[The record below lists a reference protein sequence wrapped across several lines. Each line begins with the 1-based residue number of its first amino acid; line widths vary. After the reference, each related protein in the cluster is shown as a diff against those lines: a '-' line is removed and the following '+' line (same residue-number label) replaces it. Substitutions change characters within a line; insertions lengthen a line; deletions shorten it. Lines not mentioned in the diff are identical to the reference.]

1 MSELKLSITPSSI
14 CKYYH
19 SGGGGV
25 SRYESFGRASKL
37 PPSNQIMSRANKA
50 KAKNNPELSPRARKR
65 IRNAVNWLSLLSAP
79 RQSKYYKGNDTKRFK
94 IGFWTLTLPGK
105 QMHTHSEIKSKCLN
119 NFLTVMRQRHQMRNY
134 VWVAELQRNGN
145 IHFHITTDIYVHY
158 AEIRRIWNQSLQVLG
173 YIDQYA
179 KTFENLTFEEYKHER
194 SRGQVVTDHV
204 LLKSYDHGQNTRWRD
219 PNTTDVKSV
228 RNVRNLAAYLSK
240 YLAKGEQK
248 DINSGPYVDSLADF
262 TGRRWFLSQSI
273 SRLGTVK
280 IDCTIKANQI
290 FNLFKSM
297 RSAFK
302 VERDFIDMVFFQIGA
317 LPQMLRE
324 FLRQEL
330 VSHAI
335 NKGYS
340 FVGDYR
346 LILS

>member
-25 SRYESFGRASKL
+25 SRYESFGRSSKS
-37 PPSNQIMSRANKA
+37 PPKGQIMAKANKG
-50 KAKNNPELSPRARKR
+50 KAKHNPELSPRARKR

-79 RQSKYYKGNDTKRFK
+79 KKSKYYKGNDTKRFK

-105 QMHTHSEIKSKCLN
+105 QMHSHSKIKSKCLN

-158 AEIRRIWNQSLQVLG
+158 AEIRRIWNQSLQLLG
-173 YIDQYA
+173 YIDEYA
-179 KTFENLTFEEYKHER
+179 KTFQYLTFDEYC
-194 SRGQVVTDHV
+194 SVRGSNSGKNEQN
-204 LLKSYDHGQNTRWRD
+204 LAKSYEYGQTSRWRN

-240 YLAKGEQK
+240 YLSKGEQK
-248 DINSGPYVDSLADF
+248 EIGSGPYVDSLEEF
-262 TGRRWFLSQSI
+262 TGRRWFLSQSV

-280 IDCTIKANQI
+280 IDCTMKANQI
-290 FNLFKSM
+290 FNLFKSVK
-297 RSAFK
+297 SAFK

-324 FLRQEL
+324 FLREEL

-335 NKGYS
+335 DSGYS

-346 LILS
+346 LILK

>member
-1 MSELKLSITPSSI
+1 MSELKLSITPNSI

-25 SRYESFGRASKL
+25 SRSMSFGRASKL
-37 PPSNQIMSRANKA
+37 PPSGQIMSEANKA
-50 KAKNNPELSPRARKR
+50 KAKHNPELSPRSRKR

-79 RQSKYYKGNDTKRFK
+79 KRSKYYKGKDSRKFK
-94 IGFWTLTLPGK
+94 IGFWTLSLPSK
-105 QMHTHSEIKSKCLN
+105 QMHTHAKIKSKCLN

-134 VWVAELQRNGN
+134 IWVAELQRNGN
-145 IHFHITTDIYVHY
+145 IHFHITTDVYVHY
-158 AEIRRIWNQSLQVLG
+158 AEIRRIWNQSLQILG
-173 YIDQYA
+173 YIDQYSN
-179 KTFENLTFEEYKHER
+179 TFGNLTFDEYKYWR
-194 SRGQVVTDHV
+194 CQDRKVDDQV
-204 LLKSYDHGQNTRWRD
+204 LLKSFNHGQNTRWRD

-228 RNVRNLAAYLSK
+228 RHVRSLAAYLSK

-248 DINSGPYVDSLADF
+248 QIGSGPYADSLEDF
-262 TGRRWFLSQSI
+262 TGRRWYLSQSI

-280 IDCTIKANQI
+280 IECTMKANQI

-335 NKGYS
+335 DTGYS

-346 LILS
+346 LILK